1 MPFYERLVITMNILS
16 LDVGTTS
23 MRGILY
29 DENGATLATASV
41 DTPLVYIGS
50 YIEQTPKTYLSGII
64 TICKSILT
72 THTIDAI
79 SLTSFRSAICLVD
92 EQCNELCNFIMWQ
105 DVRNKDI
112 CASFEQHADIIK
124 QKSGAKPNTVFTA
137 TRLLWLKNNAAETY
151 NKAFK
156 AVIVPDY
163 IMHFMVGKFVTDR
176 SYGSRTHLMNIST
189 LEWDDSLFEIF
200 SLDKRLACDLI
211 DQGTVAGLTTSNFS
225 KLTGVREGI
234 PVISAGGD
242 QQCGALGLGVLNSD
256 TLEVNCGT
264 GSFVISVVNEPVLE
278 GSSLICNVSAIRG
291 KYTVESNVISSASAV
306 NWFVREFYPEYWK
319 SSNFKAVD
327 EIVENTGIGSN
338 GLFCIPHFQGCG
350 TRDWNANSKA
360 AFWGYT
366 LSTTRADMA
375 RALYEGI
382 TSEIAKSINAL
393 PESCRLATKVNIA
406 GGLTKSNIFNTILCN
421 MLNRQLVR
429 FSDPQ
434 ATAIGAFVS
443 AAVELGVFSDHAEAL
458 NAVRKLSNS
467 NSYQPNS
474 EAFDFYKT
482 YIDKTER
489 IYKFGLDN

>member
-1 MPFYERLVITMNILS
+1 MNILS

-29 DENGATLATASV
+29 DQNGGVLVCESV
-41 DTPLVYIGS
+41 DTPLIYIGS
-50 YIEQTPKTYLSGII
+50 YIEQDPTAYLSGIYS
-64 TICKSILT
+64 ICKTISSQYS
-72 THTIDAI
+72 IDAI
-79 SLTSFRSAICLVD
+79 SLTSFRSAVCLVD
-92 EQCNELCNFIMWQ
+92 KQGEALCNFIMWQ

-112 CASFEQHADIIK
+112 CASFAEHSDAIK
-124 QKSGAKPNTVFTA
+124 LKSGAKPNTVFTA
-137 TRLLWLKNNAAETY
+137 TRLLWLKNNLPEMY
-151 NKAFK
+151 NKAHK

-163 IMHFMVGKFVTDR
+163 IMHSMIGKFVTDR

-189 LEWDDSLFEIF
+189 LEWDNELFDIF
-200 SLDKRLACDLI
+200 TLDKNLACDLI
-211 DQGTVAGLTTSNFS
+211 DQGTVAGLTTNSFS
-225 KLTGVREGI
+225 KQTGVKEGI

-242 QQCGALGLGVLNSD
+242 QQCGALGLGVLGSD
-256 TLEVNCGT
+256 TIEVNCGT
-264 GSFVISVVNEPVLE
+264 GSFVISVVDKPEVDS
-278 GSSLICNVSAIRG
+278 SSLICNVSAIRG
-291 KYTVESNVISSASAV
+291 KYTIESNVISSASAV
-306 NWFVREFYPEYWK
+306 NWFVREFYPEFW
-319 SSNFKAVD
+319 SNANFKAVD
-327 EIVENTGIGSN
+327 DIVQATVRGSN

-393 PESCRLATKVNIA
+393 PESCRSATKVNIA
-406 GGLTKSNIFNTILCN
+406 GGLTKSNIFNDILCN
-421 MLNRQLVR
+421 MLNKKLER

-443 AAVELGVFSDHAEAL
+443 AAVELGVFSDHAKAL
-458 NAVRKLSNS
+458 KAVRKDSGSNI
-467 NSYQPNS
+467 YQPNAEIS
-474 EAFDFYKT
+474 DFYKI

-489 IYKFGLDN
+489 IYKFGLDK